1 MDQLRITPTHAAEEH
16 PGTVWGIETPHFKWV
31 GGAVLAGL
39 ALLAALSPRLG
50 LLQAAPWAAAPVGI
64 AFLYLRLF
72 QQGKPAGYTLDL
84 LDQLLTSGHA
94 QPPLTQTPPRD
105 DRPVS

>member
-1 MDQLRITPTHAAEEH
+1 MDQLRITPTHGSEEH

-31 GGAVLAGL
+31 AWAVLAGL
-39 ALLAALSPRLG
+39 ALLAAVSPRLG

-84 LDQLLTSGHA
+84 LDQLLTGGHA
-94 QPPLTQTPPRD
+94 QPPAAQTPSPR
-105 DRPVS
+105 